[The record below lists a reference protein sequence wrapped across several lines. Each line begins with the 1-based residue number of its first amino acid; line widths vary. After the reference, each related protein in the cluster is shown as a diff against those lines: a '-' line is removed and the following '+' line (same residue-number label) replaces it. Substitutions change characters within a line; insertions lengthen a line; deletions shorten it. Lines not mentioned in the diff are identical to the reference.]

1 MHTLDI
7 CSEKFNLSSIVI
19 PSTFILSIEDII
31 VLPTGIIK
39 PSASQLWDEISI
51 DWNFSFA
58 FKEFCLNQFI
68 KTLMSFV
75 KKCRMVSIVSLE

>member
-19 PSTFILSIEDII
+19 PSTFILSIENII
-31 VLPTGIIK
+31 VLPTG
-39 PSASQLWDEISI
+39 SASQLWDEISI
-51 DWNFSFA
+51 GWNFSGFA